1 MSQTS
6 TIVHSISSSKRA
18 ASPAAKTSKNLS
30 LAVPLALLAA
40 LAVIGAPK
48 SSPACLA
55 PTAAPTTWAPTTKLY
70 KPTAAPT
77 SDRAPTAA
85 PTRGQ
90 AHGGADRGAQ
100 AHRRADGR
108 AHHGA
113 QAHGGADLGAQ
124 ADGRADDA
132 GAVIGSTRRRV
143 ARLSRLAKNPTPSAW
158 TEFPRYI

>member
-77 SDRAPTAA
+77 SDRKPTAA
-85 PTRGQ
+85 PTTQ
-90 AHGGADRGAQ
+90 
-100 AHRRADGR
+100 
-108 AHHGA
+108 
-113 QAHGGADLGAQ
+113 DLKTPT
-124 ADGRADDA
+124 
-132 GAVIGSTRRRV
+132 AV
-143 ARLSRLAKNPTPSAW
+143 PTTAVPTTAVPT
-158 TEFPRYI
+158 TELKPTGVPTSERKPTAAPTTQEL

>member
-6 TIVHSISSSKRA
+6 TIVHSISSSKTSA
-18 ASPAAKTSKNLS
+18 AAPAKPAKNLALPLAVLLS
-30 LAVPLALLAA
+30 LAV
-40 LAVIGAPK
+40 IGSPK
-48 SSPACLA
+48 SPAACLA
-55 PTAAPTTWAPTTKLY
+55 PTAAPTTLAPKISLY

-143 ARLSRLAKNPTPSAW
+143 ARLSRLAKDPTPSAW